1 MLGRM
6 KGGAMEDGEGVR
18 GAERL
23 VAFAS
28 EDEHLTAPGVRNPR
42 DGDRNGV
49 RRPPI
54 TTGPEPPGGTRSP
67 SIRGGK
73 ATRLVQGDRRWQRT
87 SIAGGR
93 GLSGGGCARCRLPI
107 HRRKLRRH
115 RLGGL
120 FAAAVSSGSEEDGH
134 LTAKSSSLEHPLPD
148 P

>member
-1 MLGRM
+1 
-6 KGGAMEDGEGVR
+6 MEDGEGVR

-93 GLSGGGCARCRLPI
+93 GFDAAPRPVGPGNEMARGCN
-107 HRRKLRRH
+107 
-115 RLGGL
+115 L
-120 FAAAVSSGSEEDGH
+120 FR
-134 LTAKSSSLEHPLPD
+134 
-148 P
+148 

>member
-1 MLGRM
+1 MRADGQCERSAYQYGSLYHLLRKGKPKIHMLDSDPFFSLFVYWRKSLLIPNLNTHETAINSRCMLGRT
-6 KGGAMEDGEGVR
+6 KGGAMEDAESVR

-54 TTGPEPPGGTRSP
+54 TTGPEPPGGTRLL

-73 ATRLVQGDRRWQRT
+73 AARLGRGDRRR
-87 SIAGGR
+87 
-93 GLSGGGCARCRLPI
+93 
-107 HRRKLRRH
+107 
-115 RLGGL
+115 
-120 FAAAVSSGSEEDGH
+120 
-134 LTAKSSSLEHPLPD
+134 
-148 P
+148 